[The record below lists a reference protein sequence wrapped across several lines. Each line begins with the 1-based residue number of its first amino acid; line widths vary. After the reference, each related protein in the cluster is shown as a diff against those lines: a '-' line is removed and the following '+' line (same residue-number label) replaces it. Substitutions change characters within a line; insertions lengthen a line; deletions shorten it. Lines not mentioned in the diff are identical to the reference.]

1 MDSPIISVIV
11 PVYNVEQY
19 LPHCIDSILTQTF
32 TDFEVLLIDD
42 GSTDNSGRIC
52 DEYAKK
58 DNRIRVFHKE
68 NGGVSSARNVG
79 LDNAE
84 GEFLGFVDGDD
95 ILSPVYLMILLKA
108 LEDLHVDLVIAQYT
122 SKSSDA
128 VSLNEEIMFWEVKDS
143 VIYLE
148 NAFCNDMI
156 DGYLWNKLFKRDI
169 VLGNNIRFRSDIS
182 VWEDMLFVV
191 SYCTFI
197 RLIALIDNIIYY
209 YRHRNGSAVKRIDI
223 RKAVGK
229 LNVIESMIA
238 LFEHKNF
245 KIEKELLLMHKKL
258 MLEIGVHIVKMKILK
273 YRKYSNSQEKL
284 MVEYSNKLKKVN
296 LQELKM
302 NISFKDYIK
311 FLFIKLLNALF

>member
-209 YRHRNGSAVKRIDI
+209 YRHRNGSAVNRIDI

-311 FLFIKLLNALF
+311 FIFIKLLNALF